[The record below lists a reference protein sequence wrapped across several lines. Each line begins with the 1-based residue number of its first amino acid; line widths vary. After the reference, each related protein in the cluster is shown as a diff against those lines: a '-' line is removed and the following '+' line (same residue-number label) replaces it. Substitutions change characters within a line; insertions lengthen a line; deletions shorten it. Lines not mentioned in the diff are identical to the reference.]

1 MALGVFLDTS
11 AVAKLYH
18 QEIGSEFTER
28 IVEESAGACFISRL
42 AVVEMHS
49 VLALKE
55 RTGAIL
61 AGESEP
67 ICRRFRGDVR
77 RRRSGLWP
85 CGLAIL
91 RRRKHFSLCMAPF
104 TAFVRWIL
112 SSWLLRWIYTGTNWS
127 IRWLLPIACS
137 AGWRPSKI
145 LWRLIRRYDL

>member
-1 MALGVFLDTS
+1 LALGVFLDTS

-18 QEIGSEFTER
+18 GEIGSEFTER

-67 ICRRFRGDVR
+67 ICRRFRGDVKR
-77 RRRSGLWP
+77 RRFRVVALRARHFEAAETLLASHGAVHGLRTLDSLQLAVALDLFRHQLVDSMITADRVLCRVAP
-85 CGLAIL
+85 LQGLVAL
-91 RRRKHFSLCMAPF
+91 DPEA
-104 TAFVRWIL
+104 
-112 SSWLLRWIYTGTNWS
+112 
-127 IRWLLPIACS
+127 
-137 AGWRPSKI
+137 
-145 LWRLIRRYDL
+145 

>member
-1 MALGVFLDTS
+1 LALGVFPDTS

-18 QEIGSEFTER
+18 GEIGSEFTER
-28 IVEESAGACFISRL
+28 IVAESAGACFISRL

-67 ICRRFRGDVR
+67 ICRRFRGDVKR
-77 RRRSGLWP
+77 RRFRVV
-85 CGLAIL
+85 AL
-91 RRRKHFSLCMAPF
+91 RARHFEVAKHCLLPMVPF

-112 SSWLLRWIYTGTNWS
+112 SNWLLRWIYTGTNWS
-127 IRWLLPIACS
+127 IRWLQPIACF
-137 AGWRPSKI
+137 AGWRPSKVS
-145 LWRLIRRYDL
+145 WRLIRRLDL